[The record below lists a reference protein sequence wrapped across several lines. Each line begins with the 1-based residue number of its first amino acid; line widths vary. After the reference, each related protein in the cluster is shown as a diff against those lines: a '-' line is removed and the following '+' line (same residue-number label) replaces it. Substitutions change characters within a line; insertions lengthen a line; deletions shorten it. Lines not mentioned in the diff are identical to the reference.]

1 MEKQYRVIRIVVE
14 FTHQK
19 EPMCIY
25 YDDIV
30 RFKDGWIQCREF
42 STYVD
47 QTYEEIKELLHV

>member
-1 MEKQYRVIRIVVE
+1 MLRIAVE
-14 FTHQK
+14 FTLRK

-30 RFKDGWIQCREF
+30 RFEGGWIQCRGFE
-42 STYVD
+42 TTVD